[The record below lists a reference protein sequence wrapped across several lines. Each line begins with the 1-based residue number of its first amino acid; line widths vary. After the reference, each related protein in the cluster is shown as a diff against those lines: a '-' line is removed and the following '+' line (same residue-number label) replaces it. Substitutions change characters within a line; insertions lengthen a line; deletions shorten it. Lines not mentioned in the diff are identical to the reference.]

1 MHGCLTLSNNHQGEK
16 LMWNGEMRTLILI
29 KKAMICSKEVWC
41 IMACLFAFWFI
52 MLIYSFPFCRLYCLS
67 SMSKYFARCHQDAA
81 STAPL
86 IIKKSLH
93 FFIFYLKNSQ
103 YFFFLIEYKF
113 YKTTVELH
121 YFHIISIFAKFQG
134 NQRLIAISSVNCL
147 YSSFYSL
154 K

>member
-1 MHGCLTLSNNHQGEK
+1 MRWYYVKVRILSRICQEVNMHGCLTLSNNHQGEK

-103 YFFFLIEYKF
+103 YFFFFNWIQILTKLPLNY
-113 YKTTVELH
+113 
-121 YFHIISIFAKFQG
+121 IIFI
-134 NQRLIAISSVNCL
+134 
-147 YSSFYSL
+147 
-154 K
+154 